1 MDAAKTNHHYLIGVT
16 VADKD
21 SGLPKKRV
29 TDIEVKEGTAD
40 TMVLAKSSS
49 KWSRTHSDDAAKV
62 TCVYPHKAK
71 FDKTPDISTN
81 GKTS

>member
-1 MDAAKTNHHYLIGVT
+1 MDAAKTNYHYLIGVT

-29 TDIEVKEGTAD
+29 TTRDATAMAWDIEVKEGTAD

-49 KWSRTHSDDAAKV
+49 
-62 TCVYPHKAK
+62 
-71 FDKTPDISTN
+71 
-81 GKTS
+81 